1 MVGIGGSMRSTTT
14 LNDEGVLRLEG
25 GIDRESVRPLIDAIL
40 EHSLEGGREFL
51 RLYINSP
58 GGDVDQGFALIDFL
72 RWSPIP
78 IHTTGMG
85 LVASMGLLVLM
96 AGQPGHRAIMPN
108 CSLLSHRFATITG
121 GNHADLIAARRQQD
135 LVHRRILDHY
145 RTCTRLHDD
154 QAIERDLLQ
163 STDRWL
169 APEEAVAYG
178 IVDRV
183 WAPAAGDTM

>member
-1 MVGIGGSMRSTTT
+1 MRSTTT
-14 LNDEGVLRLEG
+14 LHDEGVLRLEG
-25 GIDRESVRPLIDAIL
+25 AIDRDSVRPLIDAIL

-51 RLYINSP
+51 RLYVNSH
-58 GGDVDQGFALIDFL
+58 GGDVDQGFALIDIMH
-72 RWSPIP
+72 WSPIP

-108 CSLLSHRFATITG
+108 CSLLSHRFATVTG

-145 RTCTRLHDD
+145 RRYTRLHDD
-154 QAIERDLLQ
+154 QAIERELLQ

-178 IVDRV
+178 LVDRV
-183 WAPAAGDTM
+183 WTPTAGEAL